1 MGKYKDLVFVI
12 PCFNEEKTIGSL
24 VTSIRGIG
32 DVLIIDDCS
41 NDNSFN
47 EGIKKKARVYKNKI
61 NIGYHKS
68 LLKGILLAKRNGY
81 RYCITIDADMQHPIK
96 DIPKIYNL
104 LKNNK
109 KLVHT
114 IRSDIERPGEKILS
128 FISKLILKIKDPISG
143 FKGYDIQSFS
153 ESFIE
158 DQSKID
164 LIGMNLLL
172 YTVLDE
178 KSKYD
183 CIQIKTKKR
192 LDKSRYGIGLKTN
205 FKIFRKTLK
214 IIYLF
219 FIIKLFSKGKYII
232 DNK

>member
-24 VTSIRGIG
+24 VTSIREMG

-41 NDNSFN
+41 NDDSFN
-47 EGIKKKARVYKNKI
+47 RGLKKRALVFKNNI

-81 RYCITIDADMQHPIK
+81 KYCITIDADKQHPIK
-96 DIPKIYNL
+96 EIPKIYNL

-114 IRSDIERPGEKILS
+114 IRSDIERPGEKFLS
-128 FISKLILKIKDPISG
+128 FLSKLILKIKDPISG
-143 FKGYDIQSFS
+143 FKGYNIQSFS
-153 ESFIE
+153 ESFLE
-158 DQSKID
+158 DQSKMD

-172 YTVLDE
+172 FTVLNE
-178 KSKYD
+178 KSKYA

-205 FKIFRKTLK
+205 LKIFRITLK
-214 IIYLF
+214 FIYLI
-219 FIIKLFSKGKYII
+219 FIIKLFSNGKYTI
-232 DNK
+232 DN